1 MCHSNESMMTP
12 EQIKIELLHQRVT
25 ALEEWM
31 RDREAIELGN
41 LQKQISDIK
50 QALLKIDNDE
60 RRGRK

>member
-1 MCHSNESMMTP
+1 MMTP
-12 EQIKIELLHQRVT
+12 MTSEQIKIELLHQRVT

-31 RDREAIELGN
+31 RDREAIELKN